1 MENYKTRLQEQA
13 KALQTDIEKMGLE
26 IDTKELLLTEM
37 KKLKSEAVKELR
49 SIEKK
54 LAKL

>member
-1 MENYKTRLQEQA
+1 MENYKTRLQEQ
-13 KALQTDIEKMGLE
+13 KEALEKDVEKYVNEIIRLEHEIEFQKHCKIL
-26 IDTKELLLTEM
+26 
-37 KKLKSEAVKELR
+37 VFRELR